1 MRFGSRSPGNPAS
14 TSSDWPEGATISVAA
29 PPSTSIQKILRSRS
43 WACSAVAVAKARQ
56 RHKVRTM
63 LPRSYHSETP
73 EHQLMI
79 AISVYRDQILNPL
92 PDALQ
97 VKRPYWER

>member
-29 PPSTSIQKILRSRS
+29 PPSTSIQKILRTRS
-43 WACSAVAVAKARQ
+43 WACSAVAVAKARH

-63 LPRSYHSETP
+63 LPRSYHNKTP
-73 EHQLMI
+73 EYQPTI
-79 AISVYRDQILNPL
+79 DISVHRDKILNPL
-92 PDALQ
+92 SDALQ
-97 VKRPYWER
+97 RKRPY